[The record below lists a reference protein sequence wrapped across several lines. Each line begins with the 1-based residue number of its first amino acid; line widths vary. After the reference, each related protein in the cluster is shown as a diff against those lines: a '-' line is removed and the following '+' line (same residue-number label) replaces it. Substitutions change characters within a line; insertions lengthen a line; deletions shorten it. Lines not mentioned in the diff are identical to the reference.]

1 MSYEPYPSTPPP
13 YHNPYGAPTPPPPN
27 NDPLFLPKRGA
38 SFGEA
43 IQRFFKKY
51 AVFKGR
57 ASRSE
62 YWWYALFSFLVG
74 LGLDSLQFADSGFV
88 LLSLLWA
95 LGTIVPS
102 VALACRRLHDVNRS
116 GWWLLI
122 ALIPVVGWIILLIWY
137 CTDAKPEGVRFD
149 S

>member
-13 YHNPYGAPTPPPPN
+13 YNNPYGGSTPPPN
-27 NDPLFLPKRGA
+27 NDPLFLPKRGC

-62 YWWYALFSFLVG
+62 YWWYALFAFVVG
-74 LGLDSLQFADSGFV
+74 VVLDSLQFAERGFA
-88 LLSLLWA
+88 LLSLLWG
-95 LGTIVPS
+95 LGTLVPS
-102 VALACRRLHDVNRS
+102 IALAVRRLHDVNHS

-122 ALIPVVGWIILLIWY
+122 ALIPIVGWIILLIWY
-137 CTDAKPEGVRFD
+137 CTDSKPEGVRFD

>member
-1 MSYEPYPSTPPP
+1 MSYEPYPTTPPP
-13 YHNPYGAPTPPPPN
+13 YNNPYGSSAQPPN

-43 IQRFFKKY
+43 VQRFFKKY

-62 YWWYALFSFLVG
+62 YWWYALFSFIVGVVLDGLQYANRGFALVTLLWG
-74 LGLDSLQFADSGFV
+74 LGTLVPSL
-88 LLSLLWA
+88 A
-95 LGTIVPS
+95 LGF
-102 VALACRRLHDVNRS
+102 RRLHDVNRS
-116 GWWLLI
+116 GWWLLL

-137 CTDAKPEGVRFD
+137 CTDSKPEGVRFD

>member
-1 MSYEPYPSTPPP
+1 MSYEPYPTTPPP
-13 YHNPYGAPTPPPPN
+13 YNNPYGAPTPPPN
-27 NDPLFLPKRGA
+27 DDPLFLPKRGA
-38 SFGEA
+38 AFGEA
-43 IQRFFKKY
+43 IGRFFKKY

-74 LGLDSLQFADSGFV
+74 IVLDALQYASRGFA

-102 VALACRRLHDVNRS
+102 LALAFRRLHDVNRS
-116 GWWLLI
+116 AWWLLI
-122 ALIPVVGWIILLIWY
+122 ALIPIVGWIILLIWY
-137 CTDAKPEGVRFD
+137 CTDSKPEGVRFD
-149 S
+149 N